1 MNTNGSLQNRHDD
14 IDLPVAVDAMGGDHG
29 LGVQVEGALQAYKEF
44 NAKSILVG
52 PEAEL
57 KARLDALGGRGSAI
71 TVCHAPEVITMDDTP
86 AKAVRRKP
94 NSSLCVAYD
103 LVQEGKAS
111 CILSAGNSG
120 AMMAAGSMTFGLV
133 PGIERPAIA
142 TLIPAVGDGKPN
154 VILDSGANVGC
165 HAHNLVQFAVMGSI
179 YYTSLLDEKRPRVA
193 LLSNGTEPTKGTDV
207 IRAASMLL
215 AQMEIVNYVGYV
227 EGRDVATATAD
238 VVVCDGFVGNVLLKA
253 LEGAVALCAKQL
265 MHETGKSAWRRFGL
279 IFSKDVYRTVFKEQ
293 FDYTAHGGAPLL
305 GLRKLAVVLHGS
317 SGSRAV
323 KNAIRVANG
332 FVQVRMTEKITAAI
346 TQLEEQMP
354 EFGSDLLASGL
365 GKQEFSIPGRHRRKL
380 EAAAHGAEHA
390 GVGGQ
395 GASPSIVSAAAVH
408 STGAAKAET
417 TEE

>member
-1 MNTNGSLQNRHDD
+1 MITNGTLQKHHDETH
-14 IDLPVAVDAMGGDHG
+14 LPVAVDAMGGDHG
-29 LGVQVEGALQAYKEF
+29 LEVQVEGALQAYKEF
-44 NAKSILVG
+44 GAKSILVG
-52 PEAEL
+52 PEADL
-57 KARLDALGGRGSAI
+57 NARLDALGGRGSSI
-71 TVCHAPEVITMDDTP
+71 TVTHAPEVITMDDTP

-94 NSSLCVAYD
+94 NSSLCIAYD
-103 LVQEGKAS
+103 LVQDGKAS

-179 YYTSLLDEKRPRVA
+179 YYSSLLNEKRPRVA

-215 AQMEIVNYVGYV
+215 SQMEIVNYVGYV
-227 EGRDVATATAD
+227 EGRDVASASTD

-265 MHETGKSAWRRFGL
+265 LHERQKSAWRKIGL
-279 IFSKDVYRTVFKEQ
+279 FFSKDVYRTVFREQ

-323 KNAIRVANG
+323 KNAIRVANS
-332 FVQVRMTEKITAAI
+332 FVRVRMTEKITSAI

-354 EFGSDLLASGL
+354 EFGSDLLSGGL

-380 EAAAHGAEHA
+380 EAGTHAVEGNAAIAQPAPPPPH
-390 GVGGQ
+390 
-395 GASPSIVSAAAVH
+395 SAVTAT
-408 STGAAKAET
+408 SAKSET
-417 TEE
+417 TEEQ